1 MLSLLS
7 ISSMVR
13 GFWQTIHC
21 NKLTCYGSSEGSWM
35 GSSINVIIMQV
46 REFWQTIH
54 SNKLTCCGSSEGSRL
69 WSPIN
74 VVIAQ
79 HIVHAEGVLAD
90 NTL

>member
-7 ISSMVR
+7 ISSMLR
-13 GFWQTIHC
+13 ELWQTLHS
-21 NKLTCYGSSEGSWM
+21 NKLTCYRSSEASWM
-35 GSSINVIIMQV
+35 RSTVNIVIMQV

-54 SNKLTCCGSSEGSRL
+54 GNKLTCYKSSEGSWLR
-69 WSPIN
+69 SPVN

-79 HIVHAEGVLAD
+79 HIVHGEGVLAD